1 MIALWAALISIA
13 VKEVLYRYTVA
24 IGRRISSSV
33 VIANAWHHRSD
44 AFSSVATAI
53 GIGGAIFL
61 GDSWRVLDPVVCV
74 IVSLFIV
81 KVAVDI
87 ALPVI
92 RELLETSLP
101 QHIEDEIVEVIMSDP
116 SVMNVHKLRTR
127 KVGDSYA
134 IDLHIVLSRNISF
147 VEAHDIATRAEQRL
161 YERYGNNTYITL
173 HMEPSRE

>member
-1 MIALWAALISIA
+1 M
-13 VKEVLYRYTVA
+13 
-24 IGRRISSSV
+24 

-127 KVGDSYA
+127 KVGDSYV

-147 VEAHDIATRAEQRL
+147 VEAHDIATRTEQRL

>member
-1 MIALWAALISIA
+1 M
-13 VKEVLYRYTVA
+13 
-24 IGRRISSSV
+24 
-33 VIANAWHHRSD
+33 
-44 AFSSVATAI
+44 
-53 GIGGAIFL
+53 
-61 GDSWRVLDPVVCV
+61 LDPVVCV

-134 IDLHIVLSRNISF
+134 IDLHIVLSGISRSSRPTISPH
-147 VEAHDIATRAEQRL
+147 VPNNVSTNATA
-161 YERYGNNTYITL
+161 II
-173 HMEPSRE
+173 PI